1 MMNKVDDSSD
11 DNDDGFFHDIVFIMM
26 LLSLL
31 SRWSDD
37 EAYVWLVAVSVD
49 VAKVTVKCS
58 APAVHVD
65 DGMLYKSSVS
75 LLPLLCFQVW

>member
-26 LLSLL
+26 LLSL